1 MAMLGEEVRQK
12 ALHTPGVALARRMKL
27 PLEHNFRFSPKISM
41 LTPHFSAKRTS
52 YHLVNKPFFAKLI
65 ITIKFDG
72 TLLVATQILPRAT
85 RVRDFEI

>member
-1 MAMLGEEVRQK
+1 MLGEEVRQK
-12 ALHTPGVALARRMKL
+12 ALHTPGVAPARRMKL
-27 PLEHNFRFSPKISM
+27 PLEHNFQFSPKISM
-41 LTPHFSAKRTS
+41 FTPHFSRTS

-85 RVRDFEI
+85 KVRDFEI